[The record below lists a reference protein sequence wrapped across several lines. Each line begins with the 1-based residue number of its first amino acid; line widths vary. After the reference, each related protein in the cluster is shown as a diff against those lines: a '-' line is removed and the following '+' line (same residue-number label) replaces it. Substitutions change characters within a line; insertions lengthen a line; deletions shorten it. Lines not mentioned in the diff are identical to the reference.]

1 MGGARLRSTLTL
13 EQAQGHVRKHPK
25 ELWDL
30 PLPTSAC
37 WLAVR
42 HSHLKAI
49 SENAF
54 GRIRRMESLGL
65 P

>member
-1 MGGARLRSTLTL
+1 MGGARLSSTLAL